1 VPQRLRSARPAAAPR
16 LRVVATGLDDRVDHP
31 HDVAVPD
38 LGDRPIAL
46 ARDELIVYP
55 TLDLAPVLRGLD
67 LSPDVEADVIRGEGG
82 YGHRTALPRRYTT
95 AGA

>member
-38 LGDRPIAL
+38 LGDRPIDL

-55 TLDLAPVLRGLD
+55 SLDLAAVLTFRL
-67 LSPDVEADVIRGEGG
+67 
-82 YGHRTALPRRYTT
+82 TWRRM
-95 AGA
+95 